1 MKSFEVLAPV
11 GNMDMLYAAIAGG
24 ADAVY
29 LAGTDFGARA
39 YADNFSLDELS
50 DVIKICHLYNVK
62 AYITVNTLIKENEIQ
77 DVLEYINNL
86 YNIDVDAIIIQDLGL
101 AKLVVELFPDL
112 EIHASTQISANSV
125 HAVNY
130 LSEIGFSRVV
140 LARELSLDEI
150 KEIAANSKI
159 ELEVFAHGSL
169 CVSYSGKCLMS
180 SMIGGRSGNRGRCAQ
195 PCRKKYDL
203 TDPTGKIIL
212 KDKLLISP
220 MDLGLLNQ
228 VKNLSDLD
236 VKSVKIEGRLKKP
249 EYVYSTALYYSMI
262 KNDKNADENLVK
274 EVSNRGFTKGPALGS
289 FGRKYVDFNDEA
301 ERGNLVGKILKT
313 NKLGISLIDD
323 VFERDTLEIKLES
336 KKYSITVDKNYK
348 RGEFFSLE
356 SFQDAIIDSPVYRIS
371 SSRLREMDFK
381 KMLKDK
387 SIKVSMK
394 LRAYVG
400 EHAKL
405 ELYSKGKMVIVKSE
419 NIIEEGKSRK
429 VDYDYAFGQISKL
442 GETFFDLE
450 NLEVETDG
458 ISFISNGDLNALRRN
473 GIMKIR
479 DEICNWHRRS
489 TKINYSRSK
498 TKVKRHSKKPEI
510 VISIRKLND
519 EIINNKYVSKIYL
532 RDLTG
537 LENFELKGKKI
548 YYELPPM
555 ANEKLLHDL
564 AREIESKLSFLS
576 GVVVNNAWEM
586 KLTGRFPSLDIVYG
600 IGTNVFNTETIENF
614 SHKDEDKSVYI
625 LSPELSI
632 EEISDITRNTNKRIG
647 VMAYGRIDEM
657 ILYHCPASVLGCNK
671 VCEDCKYSSDHIIKY
686 GSDKYIFERV
696 NNITRLRNA
705 LPISGL
711 EHMRRFKEIGI
722 DEVLLVLDKPNEM
735 TKVIDIFSNAIIN
748 EKLTD
753 KMVQMLGTTKAGHF
767 KRGVK

>member
-140 LARELSLDEI
+140 LARELPLDEI
-150 KEIAANSKI
+150 KEIAENSSI

-274 EVSNRGFTKGPALGS
+274 EVSNRGFTKGPVLGS

-301 ERGNLVGKILKT
+301 ERGNLVGKISKT

-400 EHAKL
+400 EHAEL

-419 NIIEEGKSRK
+419 NIIEEGKSRI

-442 GETFFDLE
+442 GETFFELE

-458 ISFISNGDLNALRRN
+458 ISFLSNGDLNALRRN
-473 GIMKIR
+473 GIIKIR

-489 TKINYSRSK
+489 TKINYSKSK

-519 EIINNKYVSKIYL
+519 EIINNKDVNKIYL
-532 RDLTG
+532 RDLNG

-555 ANEKLLHDL
+555 ANEKLLNDL
-564 AREIESKLSFLS
+564 FREIESRLSFLS
-576 GVVVNNAWEM
+576 GIVVNNSWEM

-600 IGTNVFNTETIENF
+600 IGTNIFNTETIEML
-614 SHKDEDKSVYI
+614 SHKGEDKSVYI

-632 EEISDITRNTNKRIG
+632 EEISDITRNTSKRIG

-671 VCEDCKYSSDHIIKY
+671 ICEDCKYSNDHIIKY

-705 LPISGL
+705 LPISGV
-711 EHMRRFKEIGI
+711 EHMRRFKNIGI

-735 TKVIDIFSNAIIN
+735 TKVIDIFSNAVIN
-748 EKLTD
+748 EKITD

>member
-140 LARELSLDEI
+140 LARELSLDQI
-150 KEIAANSKI
+150 KEIAENSKI

-236 VKSVKIEGRLKKP
+236 VTSVKIEGRLKKP

-274 EVSNRGFTKGPALGS
+274 EVSNRGFTKGPVLGS
-289 FGRKYVDFNDEA
+289 FGKKYVDFNDEA
-301 ERGNLVGKILKT
+301 ERGNLVGKISKT

-348 RGEFFSLE
+348 RGEFLSLE

-400 EHAKL
+400 EHAEL

-442 GETFFDLE
+442 GETFFDLK

-458 ISFISNGDLNALRRN
+458 ISFLSNGDLNALRRN

-489 TKINYSRSK
+489 TKIDYSKSK
-498 TKVKRHSKKPEI
+498 TKVKRHSKKLEI

-519 EIINNKYVSKIYL
+519 EIINNKYVNKIYL
-532 RDLTG
+532 RDLNG

-564 AREIESKLSFLS
+564 AREIELKLSFLS

-614 SHKDEDKSVYI
+614 SHKDEFKSVYI